1 MTYRHR
7 FLAISLLDTC
17 IIVFAVSIAYYLRF
31 EFRIADE
38 YLSSYKYLIVAEVIL
53 GLLILHWQKVYRPVW
68 QYVSIRELST
78 MIYAITFLQSMLFV
92 MYMMVSPYFPQLL
105 IPRSIFFISWAF
117 MILGIGGSRVLWRL
131 YRNSSN
137 TKMKPYHR
145 RALIIGAGSAGV
157 MVAKELFN
165 ASENQLF
172 PIAFIDDDPF
182 KQNLM
187 VMGLPVLGPR
197 GKIPEIVATHKIEDM
212 IIAMPSATKS
222 EIADIIEICN
232 QTKANIKILPSVC
245 NLLNG
250 KESIKM
256 IREVKIEDLLGREPV
271 LVDLTGISC
280 FIQDDIILVTGA
292 GGSIGSE
299 LCRQLARFHPK
310 QLLLIDHDEYNLFLI
325 EMELRKQ
332 YPHLQLEAFIADI
345 RDQNRIKSIFQT
357 YRPSIVYHAAAHK
370 HVPLMEINPAEAV
383 KNNIIGTKNVA
394 EAAHLYGASNFVLI
408 STDKAVNPT
417 SVMGATKRVAELLIQ
432 GLDRISET
440 VFVAVRFG
448 NVLGSRG
455 SVVPLFQQQ
464 IEAGGPLTVTHPEMI
479 RFFMTIP
486 EAVQLVIQASVLAEG
501 GEIFI
506 LDMGKPVKISTLA
519 KNLIRLTGLEPEKDI
534 QIVYTG
540 IRPGE
545 KLYEEILT
553 NEEGLTATKHNR
565 IFVGKPMDINLEQLL
580 YQIDHLHQLVSSSG
594 PEQYLH
600 SLVREML
607 KGIVL
612 SYQYEN
618 TYLKETQVE
627 ISFEKMKE
635 QNPVA
640 VLLSE
645 V

>member
-1 MTYRHR
+1 M
-7 FLAISLLDTC
+7 I
-17 IIVFAVSIAYYLRF
+17 IAYYLRF
-31 EFRIADE
+31 EFQIAEE
-38 YLSSYKYLIVAEVIL
+38 YLTSFKYVLAAEVVL

-68 QYVSIRELST
+68 RYVSIPELYT
-78 MIYAITFLQSMLFV
+78 IIYAITFVQTVLFV
-92 MYMMVSPYFPQLL
+92 LYMVVAPYFPQLL
-105 IPRSIFFISWAF
+105 IPRSIFLISWAF
-117 MILGIGGSRVLWRL
+117 MILGIGGSRVLWRM
-131 YRNSSN
+131 YRNYN
-137 TKMKPYHR
+137 TKIKPNQR

-157 MVAKELFN
+157 MVAKELLY
-165 ASENQLF
+165 ADDNQIYPVGF
-172 PIAFIDDDPF
+172 MDDDPL
-182 KQNLM
+182 KQNLL

-197 GKIPEIVATHKIEDM
+197 CNIPEVVASHKVEVI
-212 IIAMPSATKS
+212 IIAMPSVKKS
-222 EIADIIEICN
+222 EIAGVIEICN

-245 NLLNG
+245 KFLNG
-250 KESIKM
+250 RESIKM

-271 LVDLTGISC
+271 LVDLTGISN
-280 FIQDDIILVTGA
+280 FIQNGIILVTGA

-299 LCRQLARFHPK
+299 LCRQLAGFHPQ
-310 QLLLIDHDEYNLFLI
+310 QLLMIDHDENNLFLI
-325 EMELRKQ
+325 EIELKKQ
-332 YPHLQLEAFIADI
+332 YPNLQLETFIADI
-345 RDQNRIKSIFQT
+345 QDRNRIMSIFQT

-394 EAAHLYGASNFVLI
+394 EAAHLNGASNFVLI

-417 SVMGATKRVAELLIQ
+417 SVMGATKRVAELFIQ

-479 RFFMTIP
+479 RYFMTIP
-486 EAVQLVIQASVLAEG
+486 EAVQLVIQASAFADG

-506 LDMGKPVKISTLA
+506 LDMGKPVKISALA
-519 KNLIRLTGLEPEKDI
+519 KDLIRLSGLELEKDI

-553 NEEGLTATKHNR
+553 SEEGLTATRHDR
-565 IFVGKPMDINLEQLL
+565 IFVGKPTEIHLDRLLHQIEQLQRIVTSL
-580 YQIDHLHQLVSSSG
+580 EPEPYFHQ
-594 PEQYLH
+594 Q
-600 SLVREML
+600 VRELL

-612 SYQYEN
+612 TYQYKN
-618 TYLKETQVE
+618 TYQKEIQP
-627 ISFEKMKE
+627 

-640 VLLSE
+640 ILLAE
-645 V
+645 A